1 MKKELVNYTN
11 DIVII
16 KNAILTSQ
24 HKVVKSANAEQ
35 LSLYYGIGRYI
46 SIRTRKNIW
55 GTNAIEIISEQ
66 LQKQLPGL
74 RGYSTTNMKYMRIFY
89 ETWCD
94 VINRQPTADDLEN
107 SETNEFIPT
116 NLLTQT
122 STIDVQEFLG
132 LSFSHHVEIFSKAKT
147 FEERLF
153 YIHQAFILQW
163 DKYTLRN
170 QIKENA
176 FKHKNAISNNFATT
190 ITDSRQRLKAIEMFR
205 DEYLLDFVNVEEL
218 GERDKEDIDE
228 RIVEN
233 AIVQNLK
240 NFFMTFGQDF
250 TFIGNQY
257 RIEALGKEHFIDLL
271 FYNRELCSLVAVE
284 LKKGE
289 FKPSYLGQLNMYLQL
304 LDDKVKKSNENPSI
318 GIILCR
324 SADKTYV
331 EYAVRDYEKPMGTAT
346 YKTLADMPE
355 KMRKALPSIEEIAAV
370 QGS

>member
-132 LSFSHHVEIFSKAKT
+132 LSFSHHVEIFFKSK
-147 FEERLF
+147 
-153 YIHQAFILQW
+153 
-163 DKYTLRN
+163 D
-170 QIKENA
+170 
-176 FKHKNAISNNFATT
+176 
-190 ITDSRQRLKAIEMFR
+190 
-205 DEYLLDFVNVEEL
+205 V
-218 GERDKEDIDE
+218 
-228 RIVEN
+228 
-233 AIVQNLK
+233 
-240 NFFMTFGQDF
+240 
-250 TFIGNQY
+250 
-257 RIEALGKEHFIDLL
+257 
-271 FYNRELCSLVAVE
+271 
-284 LKKGE
+284 
-289 FKPSYLGQLNMYLQL
+289 
-304 LDDKVKKSNENPSI
+304 
-318 GIILCR
+318 
-324 SADKTYV
+324 
-331 EYAVRDYEKPMGTAT
+331 
-346 YKTLADMPE
+346 
-355 KMRKALPSIEEIAAV
+355 
-370 QGS
+370 